1 MIYGRRFANHEQRG
15 VEMSEVED
23 TSNISEKFSSKLRL
37 YDDEELLMIRRPS
50 FFAFMPAYIVGLG
63 VLLIHL
69 FFGWAEAPDDA
80 AWWQEVLFFLV
91 KASGWLGGTGFA
103 FVMLFFTWL
112 NRIVNHPASGKW
124 MTSVLLLS
132 SFTPFLLHIDEVI
145 RLFSDSTFEMPI
157 EWNFTVFGIF
167 WTAVIWAV
175 TLWYQRSFIYA
186 VTTDRIIHHQAFIYE
201 RDGLTFLHENI
212 RAVMKRRTPI
222 GALFGYAT
230 VYCNIGDQAHI
241 ATETVGGALAIKAPV
256 EADAATGGFMKF
268 MSRIVFLISYQR
280 TVKTERFTPDISF
293 YGITKWQE
301 TYDLM
306 LKMMDSNSAV
316 TKAEEQLEVQKQ
328 MVELM
333 SKAQGVVPGSD
344 IPEPVGVDDAAE
356 ATSTEESLDDLDADM
371 NLG

>member
-1 MIYGRRFANHEQRG
+1 
-15 VEMSEVED
+15 MSEVEN
-23 TSNISEKFSSKLRL
+23 SGNSSEKLISKLRL
-37 YDDEELLMIRRPS
+37 YEDEELLMIRRPS
-50 FFAFMPAYIVGLG
+50 LFAFMPAYLVGLG
-63 VLLIHL
+63 VLVIHL

-80 AWWQEVLFFLV
+80 EWYEAVFFFLV
-91 KASGWLGGTGFA
+91 NASGWLGGTGFA

-124 MTSVLLLS
+124 MTTVLLLS

-145 RLFSDSTFEMPI
+145 RLVSDSTFEMPI

-167 WTAVIWAV
+167 WAVVIWGV
-175 TLWYQRSFIYA
+175 TFWYQRSFIYA

-241 ATETVGGALAIKAPV
+241 STETVGGALAVTPPSEGDV
-256 EADAATGGFMKF
+256 SSGGGFLKF
-268 MSRIVFLISYQR
+268 LSRIIFFMTFQR

-293 YGITKWQE
+293 YGIRKWQE

-306 LKMMDSNSAV
+306 LKMMDANSAV

-328 MVELM
+328 MVELL
-333 SKAQGVVPGSD
+333 SKNQGDQDTD
-344 IPEPVGVDDAAE
+344 IPEPVGVAP
-356 ATSTEESLDDLDADM
+356 ATSESSAEGDSLDSLDADM
-371 NLG
+371 DLS